1 MIMLVAAII
10 LAVIGFFV
18 GVVVAVVAAQRII
31 GRHIHLL
38 HKRQLVQE
46 FRVMDLQD
54 YDLDRPIS
62 TAPIMENE
70 TNSNI
75 NSSGGF
81 FTGETSGGL
90 GNVEGGGG
98 GGLEMTAKRPPPSAP
113 IIPVEDV
120 EYLKRFGLI
129 DGR

>member
-1 MIMLVAAII
+1 MIMLVVAIV

-38 HKRQLVQE
+38 HKRQLVEE
-46 FRVMDLQD
+46 FQVMDLQD

-62 TAPIMENE
+62 TDPVTENDS
-70 TNSNI
+70 NSN
-75 NSSGGF
+75 NAVVSESRGSGD
-81 FTGETSGGL
+81 
-90 GNVEGGGG
+90 VEGGGS
-98 GGLEMTAKRPPPSAP
+98 LEMTIKQPPPAAP

-120 EYLKRFGLI
+120 EYLKKFGLI
-129 DGR
+129 DDR